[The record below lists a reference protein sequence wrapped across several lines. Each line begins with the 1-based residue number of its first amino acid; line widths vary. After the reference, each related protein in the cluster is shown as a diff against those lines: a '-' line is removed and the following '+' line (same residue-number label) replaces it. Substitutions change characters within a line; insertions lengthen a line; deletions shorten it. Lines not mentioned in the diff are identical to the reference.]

1 MTLYWPVSVET
12 ELKAWAEKCYP
23 YEGCAVL
30 VGRFGHGTS
39 KRVERVVPIPNI
51 LHERQKDAATS
62 LEGSAAGERPAS
74 FVLETASA
82 TLGKR
87 VNSGGEFE
95 FVMDPKEFNRVAL
108 DAEKNGWDVV
118 GILHTHP
125 DHPAM
130 PSATDS
136 AQPCLAVWSN
146 VIVKVDQ
153 GKFVEARSWVRQ
165 EEDQPFQEEK
175 IAND

>member
-51 LHERQKDAATS
+51 LHERQKNAA
-62 LEGSAAGERPAS
+62 A
-74 FVLETASA
+74 VLETASA

-95 FVMDPKEFNRVAL
+95 FVMDPAAFNKAAL
-108 DAEKNGWDVV
+108 EAEKNGWDVV

-130 PSATDS
+130 PSATDA

-153 GKFVEARSWVRQ
+153 GRFVEARSWVRQ
-165 EEDQPFQEEK
+165 EENQPFQEEK